1 MIYLI
6 YGNQTP
12 SIKKNV
18 NKIVNANLPEHDEMN
33 FVRFDATNTLVQ
45 EMVDEANCLPLGYE
59 HKIVTM
65 ENCYFLEKKPGKN
78 KLDSEQNFKPLIDFI
93 NMPSEECDIILTVH
107 TASINES
114 HEIYK
119 LIREKG
125 KTLEIVDPKEEE
137 WPVIVKRYIEGTL
150 GVKIYPDAVSEL
162 AQRTSGDMALLI
174 SSAQKLAL
182 YTDEIKYEDVTL
194 MVARPL
200 EDNSFAMFN
209 YLLKDQNDKAISLFR
224 DLRVNNVE
232 PVTLISML
240 ANQFRLMNQIQYLGK
255 KRLTNEEIGKELGI
269 KPIRVQIMRKSVAS
283 ISEKAIE
290 RTLED
295 LFQLDLQ
302 IKSGLV
308 DRFYSFEL
316 FLINF
321 KRN

>member
-12 SIKKNV
+12 SIKKNIT
-18 NKIVNANLPEHDEMN
+18 KIVNANLPEHDEMN
-33 FVRFDATNTLVQ
+33 FVRFDATAVLVQ
-45 EMVDEANCLPLGYE
+45 EMMEETNYLPLGYE

-65 ENCYFLEKKPGKN
+65 ENCYFLEKKPDKN
-78 KLDSEQNFKPLIDFI
+78 KLDSDQDFKPLIDFI
-93 NMPSEECDIILTVH
+93 NHPSEECDLILTVQ
-107 TASINES
+107 TSSINES
-114 HEIYK
+114 NEIYK

-125 KTLEIVDPKEEE
+125 KTLEILDPKEEE
-137 WPVIVKRYIEGTL
+137 WPVIVKRYVEGSL

-162 AQRTSGDMALLI
+162 ASRTSGDMALLI
-174 SSAQKLAL
+174 TSAQKLAL
-182 YTDEIKYEDVTL
+182 YTNEITYDDVAL

-200 EDNSFAMFN
+200 EDNTFQMFN

-224 DLRVNNVE
+224 DLRVKNVE

-240 ANQFRLMNQIQYLGK
+240 ANQFRLMSQIQYLGK
-255 KRLTNEEIGKELGI
+255 QGLSNDNIAKELGI